1 MNDVFLSN
9 TSGLKKVAFILW
21 AVVWPVVICA
31 QQSRKDS
38 LRILRDTARVNY
50 LDLSFYLK
58 TSHFRFD
65 SEDSTYD
72 QLRFF
77 DPAIKQNIVNSSLG
91 NLGTAVQQAYFQSQR
106 REGFDLGTRA
116 FDLYWFTPQNTKYY
130 FTLRPFTKIAY
141 FLGMG
146 SEQLLDVMHTQRIT
160 KDLQLGIQYYHINS
174 TGFYQRQDAVH
185 HNFRFFARYQTPNKR
200 YKVLVN
206 YNHNE
211 FSVMES
217 GGLKNDSNFI
227 FNGLITS
234 GGTVVPNLNRKT
246 YPVMLDSAL
255 NRWSNN
261 SVAVI
266 HSYSFQRKATDS
278 LQQQAEMPLF
288 TLMHR
293 IQFENRENR
302 FRDARPNL
310 AYYSEILYDSTLSR
324 HRVFLNDVQNEFRAI
339 LSLRKKFKSNSPFY
353 AGIRHQFIDVKNTV
367 GFNRGDTLEFDS
379 VMLHHNWHNFNVL
392 GGIRLDIT
400 DKILIEAE
408 GSYFFAGYNL
418 NDFHVG
424 GAIEFNSSDTAKIQ
438 HHIRAFVSYAQFQPV
453 YGFRFFRSN
462 HYEWSNT
469 FSPQRE
475 LRAGLYYS
483 VPLWKLEL
491 EFNSY
496 LLNNYMY
503 FDASAH
509 PVQFSNVNSVFTLAL
524 QKRFRAWKF
533 FFDNQFIGQYSSSNI
548 IRIPNFIGR
557 FSFYF
562 ESYLFK
568 KALFMNFGFDLWYNT
583 PFKANA
589 YNPVT
594 AQFYLQNDQTTGNY
608 PFLDIFLNARI
619 KTVRLYVRLRN
630 VNQRFPDVP
639 YYYTPH
645 HPLQDR
651 SVQFGI
657 SWNFYN

>member
-9 TSGLKKVAFILW
+9 TSGLKKVVFILW
-21 AVVWPVVICA
+21 AAAWPIVFYA

-58 TSHFRFD
+58 TSRFRFD

-106 REGFDLGTRA
+106 REGFDLGARA

-185 HNFRFFARYQTPNKR
+185 HNFRFFGRYQTPNKR
-200 YKVLVN
+200 YKLLVN

-234 GGTVVPNLNRKT
+234 GGTVVYNVNRKT

-278 LQQQAEMPLF
+278 LQLQDERPLF

-293 IQFENRENR
+293 IQYENRENR
-302 FRDARPNL
+302 FRDGRPNL
-310 AYYSEILYDSTLSR
+310 VYYPEVLHDSSLSR
-324 HRVFLNDVQNEFRAI
+324 HRIFLNDMQNEFRAI

-379 VMLHHNWHNFNVL
+379 AMLHQNWHNINVL

-400 DKILIEAE
+400 DKILIETE

-424 GAIEFNSSDTAKIQ
+424 GAIEYHSSDTSKVQ
-438 HHIRAFVSYAQFQPV
+438 HHIRAFVSYAQFQPAYV
-453 YGFRFFRSN
+453 FRFFRSN
-462 HYEWSNT
+462 HFEWSNT

-475 LRAGLYYS
+475 LRAGLYYN
-483 VPLWKLEL
+483 VPLWKLEV

-509 PVQFSNVNSVFTLAL
+509 PVQFNNLNTVFTLAL
-524 QKRFRAWKF
+524 RKRFRAWKF
-533 FFDNQFIGQYSSSNI
+533 FFDNQYIVQYSSSNI

-562 ESYLFK
+562 ESYLFN
-568 KALFMNFGFDLWYNT
+568 KALFMNIGFDLWYNT
-583 PFKANA
+583 PVKANA

-619 KTVRLYVRLRN
+619 KSVRLYVRLRN

-651 SVQFGI
+651 SVQFGL

>member
-9 TSGLKKVAFILW
+9 TSGLKKLAFILW
-21 AVVWPVVICA
+21 FIALSVLSFA
-31 QQSRKDS
+31 QQMRKDS

-50 LDLSFYLK
+50 VDLMFYLK
-58 TSHFRFD
+58 TSRIRFD

-77 DPAIKQNIVNSSLG
+77 DPAIQQNIVNSSLG
-91 NLGTAVQQAYFQSQR
+91 NLGTAIQQAYFQSQR
-106 REGFDLGTRA
+106 REGFDLGARA
-116 FDLYWFTPQNTKYY
+116 FDLYWFTPQNTRYY
-130 FTLRPFTKIAY
+130 FTLRPFTKISY

-146 SEQLLDVMHTQRIT
+146 SEQLLDVMHTQRII
-160 KDLQLGIQYYHINS
+160 KELQLGIQYYHINS

-185 HNFRFFARYQTPNKR
+185 HNFRFFGRYQTSNKR
-200 YKVLVN
+200 YKLFVN

-211 FSVMES
+211 LHVMES

-227 FNGLITS
+227 FNGLIS
-234 GGTVVPNLNRKT
+234 SNGTIVPNTNRMT
-246 YPVMLDSAL
+246 YSVMLDSAV

-266 HSYSFQRKATDS
+266 QSYSFQRKVTDS
-278 LQQQAEMPLF
+278 IQQPEERPLF

-293 IQFENRENR
+293 VQYENRENR
-302 FRDARPNL
+302 FRDGRPNL
-310 AYYSEILYDSTLSR
+310 AYYPQIIHDSTLSR
-324 HRVFLNDVQNEFRAI
+324 HRIFLNDVQNEFRTI

-353 AGIRHQFIDVKNTV
+353 AGIRHQFVDVKNSV
-367 GFNRGDTLEFDS
+367 GFKQGDTLEYDS
-379 VMLHHNWHNFNVL
+379 TMLQQSWHNLNVL

-400 DKILIEAE
+400 DKIFIEAE

-418 NDFHVG
+418 NDFHIG
-424 GAIEFNSSDTAKIQ
+424 GAIEYNSSDTAKVQ
-438 HHIRAFVSYAQFQPV
+438 HHLRAFVSYAQFQPA
-453 YGFRFFRSN
+453 YIYRFFRSN
-462 HYEWSNT
+462 HFEWNNV

-475 LRAGLYYS
+475 LRAGLHYS
-483 VPLWKLEL
+483 VPRWKLEVS
-491 EFNSY
+491 FNSY

-503 FDASAH
+503 FDISAM
-509 PVQFSNVNSVFTLAL
+509 PVQFGDVNSVFTLAVH
-524 QKRFRAWKF
+524 KRFRAWKF
-533 FFDNQFIGQYSSSNI
+533 FFDNYYIGQYSSSDI

-568 KALFMNFGFDLWYNT
+568 NALFMNIGFDLWYNT
-583 PFKANA
+583 PVKANA

-594 AQFYLQNDQTTGNY
+594 AQYYLQNDHTTGNY
-608 PFLDIFLNARI
+608 PFLDVFLNARI
-619 KTVRLYVRLRN
+619 KTVRVYVRLRN
-630 VNQRFPDVP
+630 VNQRFPNVP
-639 YYYTPH
+639 YFYTPH
-645 HPLQDR
+645 YPLQDR
-651 SVQFGI
+651 SLQFGI